1 MRFFSYFTTHFKKS
15 LSSIIIFCH
24 QILFEFIKFD
34 TFIDGGVKKLI
45 FTPPFY
51 GDRKNASEQTNGT
64 TNPFT
69 KGFVGYPKAY
79 DGTSRG
85 DVCS

>member
-1 MRFFSYFTTHFKKS
+1 MGI
-15 LSSIIIFCH
+15 SSTDKQSIS
-24 QILFEFIKFD
+24 EK
-34 TFIDGGVKKLI
+34 GGVKKLI

-51 GDRKNASEQTNGT
+51 GDRKNASERTNGT